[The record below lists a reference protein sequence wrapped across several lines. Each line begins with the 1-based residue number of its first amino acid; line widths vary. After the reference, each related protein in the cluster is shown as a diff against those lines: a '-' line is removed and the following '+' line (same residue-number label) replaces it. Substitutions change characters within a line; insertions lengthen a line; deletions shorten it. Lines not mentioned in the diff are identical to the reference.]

1 MADVVIAMGSNLGDS
16 LEYLKLAL
24 LEIRQLGS
32 VQKIASLYKS
42 SAYGYR
48 DQPDFLNTV
57 LILNTN
63 LTPPDLLNNLKEIER
78 KLGRTATIRWGPREI
93 DLDII
98 LYNQQCIN
106 TAELTVPHPDFHNRI
121 FVLQPLSEIALEMKS
136 PVHNMSIMDLLG
148 KCENRSHIEQLEK
161 NWYSDESEL

>member
-1 MADVVIAMGSNLGDS
+1 MADVIIAMGSNLGDS
-16 LEYLKLAL
+16 LEYLKQAL

-32 VQKIASLYKS
+32 VKKIASLYRS

-63 LTPPDLLNNLKEIER
+63 LEAPDLLDSLKEIER
-78 KLGRTATIRWGPREI
+78 KLGRTTTVRWGPREI
-93 DLDII
+93 DLDIV
-98 LYNQQCIN
+98 LFNQQCIN
-106 TAELTVPHPDFHNRI
+106 MAELTVPHPDFHNRI
-121 FVLQPLSEIALEMKS
+121 FVLQPLSEIAPEMKS

-148 KCENRSHIEQLEK
+148 KCDDTTHIQQLEK